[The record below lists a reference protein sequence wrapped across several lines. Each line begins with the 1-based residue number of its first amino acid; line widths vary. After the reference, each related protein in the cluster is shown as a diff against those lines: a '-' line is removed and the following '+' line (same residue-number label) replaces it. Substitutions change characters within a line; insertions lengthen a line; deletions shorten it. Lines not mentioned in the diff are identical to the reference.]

1 MTAPGL
7 PPIDGTWYCDLWDPD
22 LKILHR
28 VRTTLFDGV
37 SAFQT
42 IEVAETCAFGR
53 MLILDGLPQAAE
65 KDEMV
70 YARALAWPALLAA
83 PGPTR
88 VLVTGGGDGHVLREV
103 LRFPSVTSVVVCD
116 IDPMVTRVTQEHM
129 PFMWG
134 GAERDRRAEIRH
146 ADAWEYLGSVAPRSF
161 EVVISDITDPAGEGS
176 ASHRLYSSE
185 YFQRI
190 KRGLVAGGVC
200 AAQAQ
205 ELSVR
210 DFEHH
215 ARLRG
220 LVAGVFA
227 AVQSAHVYMPSF
239 GYPEGLLF
247 ASDDPARLGLGRAQ
261 VETRLREAGL
271 AGDAYFDAGVHAA
284 MFTLPP
290 LIRSALDKP

>member
-28 VRTTLFDGV
+28 VRTTLFDGA

-42 IEVAETCAFGR
+42 IEVADTCGFGR

-70 YARALAWPALLAA
+70 YAKAVAWPALLAV
-83 PGPTR
+83 PGPKR

-116 IDPMVTRVTQEHM
+116 IDPMVTKVTQEHM
-129 PFMWG
+129 PFMWD

-146 ADAWEYLGSVAPRSF
+146 ADAWEFLGSAAPGSF

-176 ASHRLYSSE
+176 ASHHLYSPA

-190 KRGLVAGGVC
+190 RRCLAPGGVC

-215 ARLRG
+215 ARLRRC
-220 LVAGVFA
+220 VASVFAGVR
-227 AVQSAHVYMPSF
+227 SGHVYVPSF

-247 ASDDPARLGLGRAQ
+247 ASDDPARLGLGR
-261 VETRLREAGL
+261 VEVEARLREAGL
-271 AGDAYFDAGVHAA
+271 AADAHFDAAVHAA

-290 LIRSALDKP
+290 LIRAALEKS